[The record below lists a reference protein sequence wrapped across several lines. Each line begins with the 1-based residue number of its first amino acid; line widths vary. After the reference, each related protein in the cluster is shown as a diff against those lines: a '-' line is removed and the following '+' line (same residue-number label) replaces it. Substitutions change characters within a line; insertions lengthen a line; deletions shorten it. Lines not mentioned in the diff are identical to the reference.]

1 MSTRGLA
8 TRMREAPLA
17 SLSSDDEPPPSSR
30 RKGDAGS
37 DRPAASRANV
47 EVAAV
52 DLGSHS
58 FHMIVA
64 RIDGGEARI
73 VDRVRSRVSLAAG
86 LDEAG
91 NLAESAQRRAL
102 ECLERFGERIRG
114 IPSDRV
120 RAVGTNT
127 LRKTRDAAAFAE
139 RAHRALGHP
148 IETISGQEE
157 ARLVYLGVA
166 HAMPSQRGRRLVI
179 DIGGGSTECIL
190 GDGFEVLAAD
200 SLYMGCVSH
209 SQRFFD
215 DGVYT
220 KDRFRAARLA
230 ARMELATIE
239 RQYRRLGFAGAIGC
253 SGTILATAEI
263 ARKNGWWDDGVTP
276 ATLKAIRKSLV
287 AAGSVDRVSIT
298 GLEAERLPVLA
309 GGIAILEAAF
319 DAFGVERLVPSPGA
333 LREGVLYD
341 LMGRIHHE
349 DARERTVGWLAE
361 RHGAD
366 PEQAAR
372 IERTA
377 LRCLEEIAA
386 GSGLDRERA
395 EKLLRWSARLH
406 EIGLSVAHTGYHKHS
421 AYLLA
426 NAHMPGF
433 AREEQRELSAI
444 VIGHRRRLRLPDFSN
459 VDRERVDEVERLT
472 LIFRVAATLHRG
484 RDEGGPPVLRMRLG
498 TRSVKLA
505 LPKAWLAERPLTQA
519 ALLEETAYWR
529 AAGYEL
535 SVNESE

>member
-1 MSTRGLA
+1 MSDVSTIPSRRRA
-8 TRMREAPLA
+8 EAP
-17 SLSSDDEPPPSSR
+17 PPAR
-30 RKGDAGS
+30 E
-37 DRPAASRANV
+37 NV

-64 RIDGGEARI
+64 RVDHGEARV

-91 NLAESAQRRAL
+91 DLDEASQRRAL
-102 ECLERFGERIRG
+102 ECLERFSERIRG

-127 LRKTRDAAAFAE
+127 LRKMHDEAAFAE

-166 HAMPSQRGRRLVI
+166 HAMPAHQKRRLVV

-190 GDGFEVLAAD
+190 GDGFDVVAAD

-209 SQRFFD
+209 SRRFFD
-215 DGVYT
+215 DGQYS

-230 ARMELATIE
+230 ARMELESIE
-239 RQYRRLGFAGAIGC
+239 RSYRRLGFASAIGC
-253 SGTILATAEI
+253 SGTIHATAEI
-263 ARKNGWWDDGVTP
+263 ARRNGWWDEGVTP
-276 ATLKAIRKSLV
+276 ASLKAIRKALI
-287 AAGSVDRVSIT
+287 AAGSADRVALA
-298 GLEAERLPVLA
+298 GLEEERLPVLA
-309 GGIAILEAAF
+309 GGVAILEAVF

-333 LREGVLYD
+333 LREGVLHD

-361 RHGAD
+361 RHRVD
-366 PEQAAR
+366 LEQASR

-377 LRCLEEIAA
+377 LRCLDEVAPA
-386 GSGLDRERA
+386 TGLDRERA
-395 EKLLRWSARLH
+395 AKLLRWSSRLH

-433 AREEQRELSAI
+433 SREEQRELSAI
-444 VIGHRRRLRLPDFSN
+444 VLGHRRRLRLPDFSN
-459 VDRERVDEVERLT
+459 VDRERVEEVERLT
-472 LIFRVAATLHRG
+472 LIFRIAATLHRG
-484 RDEGGPPVLRMRLG
+484 RDEAGPPSMRMRIG
-498 TRSVKLA
+498 QRSVRLTLA
-505 LPKAWLAERPLTQA
+505 KAWLAERPLTQA
-519 ALLEETAYWR
+519 ALLEESEYWR
-529 AAGYEL
+529 AAGYAL
-535 SVNESE
+535 SFTGLD

>member
-1 MSTRGLA
+1 MSNERPTASSQPDIAPSGSARRRAPPVSDSPTRA
-8 TRMREAPLA
+8 R
-17 SLSSDDEPPPSSR
+17 
-30 RKGDAGS
+30 GS
-37 DRPAASRANV
+37 V

-64 RIDGGEARI
+64 RVDEGEVRV
-73 VDRVRSRVSLAAG
+73 VDRVRSHVSLAAG

-91 NLAESAQRRAL
+91 NLDETAQRRAL
-102 ECLERFGERIRG
+102 ECLQRFGERIRG

-127 LRKTRDAAAFAE
+127 LRKARDAAAFAE
-139 RAHRALGHP
+139 RAHAALGHP

-166 HAMPSQRGRRLVI
+166 HAMPSHEGRRLVV

-190 GDGFEVLAAD
+190 GDGFDVVEAD

-209 SQRFFD
+209 SRRFFG
-215 DGVYT
+215 DGEFS

-230 ARMELATIE
+230 ARMELESIE
-239 RQYRRLGFAGAIGC
+239 RSYRRHGFSSAIGC
-253 SGTILATAEI
+253 SGTIHATAEI
-263 ARKNGWWDDGVTP
+263 GRRNGWWDEGVTP
-276 ATLKAIRKSLV
+276 ATLKAIRKALI
-287 AAGSVDRVSIT
+287 AAGSVQRASIN
-298 GLEAERLPVLA
+298 GLDEERLPVIA
-309 GGIAILEAAF
+309 GGIAILEAVF
-319 DAFGVERLVPSPGA
+319 DAFGVERLTPSPGA

-349 DARERTVGWLAE
+349 DARERTVAWLCE
-361 RHGAD
+361 RHRVD
-366 PEQAAR
+366 LDQAAR

-377 LRCLEEIAA
+377 LRCLEEIVANA
-386 GSGLDRERA
+386 ELERDRA
-395 EKLLRWSARLH
+395 EKLLRWASRLH

-433 AREEQRELSAI
+433 SRQEQRELAAI
-444 VIGHRRRLRLPDFSN
+444 VLGHRRRLRLPDFSN
-459 VDRERVDEVERLT
+459 VDRERVEEVERLT

-484 RDEGGPPVLRMRLG
+484 RDESGPPSLRVKFG
-498 TRSVKLA
+498 PRSVKLT
-505 LPKAWLAERPLTQA
+505 LPKPWLADRPLTQA
-519 ALLEETAYWR
+519 ALLEESEYWR
-529 AAGYEL
+529 SAGYAL
-535 SVNESE
+535 SFNGLEERG